1 MPIEA
6 VVLWRVAMRGFWT
19 GLVLTVAVVL
29 PISGSAQ
36 VFRFRTPPP
45 DVSAAGAEWQIS
57 SEPIIVGGLTY
68 YPTRGFRLF
77 DGQVMA
83 QTGTYDRVP
92 IYSDT
97 TLEPYTE
104 IYVPLGNGRM
114 RIYERRRELEY
125 AATTGT
131 DQTVAPTD
139 RLAQTSEDTY
149 GSPRAVGTGGWLIP
163 RSSGSSMTADRDRP
177 HRTTIL
183 TAVPHAGDVNGVWL
197 DYNGARWFSSGP
209 AVLFSPERFEPVGEY
224 RGFIVYR
231 ERTGSGDELW
241 VASVK
246 DGPLA
251 PYRRR

>member
-1 MPIEA
+1 MLIE
-6 VVLWRVAMRGFWT
+6 VVVRWRVPMRGFWT

-36 VFRFRTPPP
+36 VFRFQTPPP

-83 QTGTYDRVP
+83 QTGSYDRVP
-92 IYSDT
+92 VYADT
-97 TLEPYTE
+97 TLAPYTE

-125 AATTGT
+125 AGTTGT
-131 DQTVAPTD
+131 NETIAPTD
-139 RLAQTSEDTY
+139 RLTQGIEDIDD
-149 GSPRAVGTGGWLIP
+149 SARAVGTSGSLLP
-163 RSSGSSMTADRDRP
+163 RASGSSTAPDRDRP
-177 HRTTIL
+177 HRTTII
-183 TAVPHAGDVNGVWL
+183 TAVPHAGDTNGVWL

-209 AVLFSPERFEPVGEY
+209 AVLFSPERFEPAGEY
-224 RGFIVYR
+224 HGFIVYR
-231 ERTGSGDELW
+231 ERAGTSDQLW

>member
-1 MPIEA
+1 
-6 VVLWRVAMRGFWT
+6 
-19 GLVLTVAVVL
+19 VAVLL
-29 PISGSAQ
+29 PISGKAQ
-36 VFRFRTPPP
+36 VFQFRTPPP

-83 QTGTYDRVP
+83 QTGTYGRVP

-97 TLEPYTE
+97 TLAPYTE

-114 RIYERRRELEY
+114 RIYERRAELEY
-125 AATTGT
+125 AATPGPTERRVLTQGAEDVGRSSGTTGT
-131 DQTVAPTD
+131 SGRVT
-139 RLAQTSEDTY
+139 
-149 GSPRAVGTGGWLIP
+149 P
-163 RSSGSSMTADRDRP
+163 RSSDSPIAPDLDRP
-177 HRTTIL
+177 HHTTIL

-209 AVLFSPERFEPVGEY
+209 AVLFSPGRFEPIGEY
-224 RGFIVYR
+224 HGFTVYR
-231 ERTGSGDELW
+231 ETTGNSDELW